1 MTYAVHHRDLDCAVA
16 DRAGL
21 QRKVAVKAASLLR
34 GIIATV
40 FQSREEQR
48 NAAVAAFLARSGGRL
63 TDDMEREIARRE
75 TASNWS
81 FYQ

>member
-1 MTYAVHHRDLDCAVA
+1 MTYAVHHQDLGRTLA
-16 DRAGL
+16 DRTGL
-21 QRKVAVKAASLLR
+21 QHKVAVKAAAMLR
-34 GIIATV
+34 GILATV

-48 NAAVAAFLARSGGRL
+48 NAAIAAFLTRSGGRL

-75 TASNWS
+75 TGSNWS